1 MTEVK
6 AAQYESEK
14 SYRTKLQELAKKNA
28 ETVEVLQVV

>member
-14 SYRTKLQELAKKNA
+14 LYRAKLTEMAKKNA
-28 ETVEVLQVV
+28 ETVDILQV